1 MLNVSDPN
9 LKHDAGSDLDPSPQ
23 LVHVVWSLAALVA
36 LLSGAAVGALGL
48 GFIAK
53 KIGASVADFAA
64 VGGVLLG
71 TVAGAAVLYFGL
83 MRSCGWGLRELGFV
97 RPAHSLWHL
106 LWWTPVTMLCG
117 GVGAMLIGTA
127 AGLAP
132 QDGSADRDGFHLGVA
147 AGLLMILCGAVVI
160 PAIEE
165 IVFRRMLFDGLRT
178 KLSTPLAAILVT
190 VAFALVHAQPA
201 VMLYIA
207 FLGTSLV
214 LARLWFQ
221 SLWGSFLVHAANN
234 ALLSAM
240 ILASL

>member
-1 MLNVSDPN
+1 
-9 LKHDAGSDLDPSPQ
+9 
-23 LVHVVWSLAALVA
+23 
-36 LLSGAAVGALGL
+36 
-48 GFIAK
+48 
-53 KIGASVADFAA
+53 
-64 VGGVLLG
+64 
-71 TVAGAAVLYFGL
+71 
-83 MRSCGWGLRELGFV
+83 
-97 RPAHSLWHL
+97 
-106 LWWTPVTMLCG
+106 
-117 GVGAMLIGTA
+117 
-127 AGLAP
+127 
-132 QDGSADRDGFHLGVA
+132 
-147 AGLLMILCGAVVI
+147 MILCGAVVI

-221 SLWGSFLVHAANN
+221 SPWGSFLVHAANN